1 MKKLWTIAVL
11 TIPERKQLLERLMAR
26 LKPQL
31 NDQVELKIYPDT
43 IATVGA
49 KRQKALDECKT
60 SYINFIDDDDLVPA
74 YYVSKLLDKLKYLP
88 DGVGF
93 RGIITSNNI
102 KPVEFVH
109 RAGLKYIDKVFR
121 SSDCYIFHRPLNHLN
136 PVKTEIAQQIGF
148 KDWWTFS
155 DKDYSVRMAESGLI
169 TDDIFIDEFL
179 YFYQYRSKNVKVQY
193 LCTMAKSYND
203 YPQSVIDAAKRGIRL
218 NDEVGNKC
226 ATQVGKIRAQQLA
239 NGEAITILTV
249 KRMYSYLSRAAE
261 YYNPNDDQACGTI
274 SYLLWGG
281 EPALRWAER
290 ILKQEEEI

>member
-11 TIPERKQLLERLMAR
+11 TIPERKLLLERLLAR

-31 NDQVELKIYPDT
+31 NDQIVLKIYDDT
-43 IATVGA
+43 VATVGA

-60 SYINFIDDDDLVPA
+60 SYINFIDDDDLVPS

-148 KDWWTFS
+148 KDWWTYS

-169 TDDIFIDEFL
+169 TDDVFIDEFL
-179 YFYQYRSKNVKVQY
+179 YFYQYRTKNVKV
-193 LCTMAKSYND
+193 
-203 YPQSVIDAAKRGIRL
+203 
-218 NDEVGNKC
+218 
-226 ATQVGKIRAQQLA
+226 
-239 NGEAITILTV
+239 
-249 KRMYSYLSRAAE
+249 
-261 YYNPNDDQACGTI
+261 
-274 SYLLWGG
+274 
-281 EPALRWAER
+281 
-290 ILKQEEEI
+290 

>member
-49 KRQKALDECKT
+49 KRQKSLDECKT

-74 YYVSKLLDKLKYLP
+74 DYVSKLLDKLKYLP

-109 RAGLKYIDKVFR
+109 RAGLRYIDKAFR
-121 SSDCYIFHRPLNHLN
+121 SGDCYIFHRPLNHLN
-136 PVKTEIAQQIGF
+136 PVLTDIAKEIGY
-148 KDWWTFS
+148 KDISFQE
-155 DKDYSVRMAESGLI
+155 DKDYAVRLSESGLI

-179 YFYQYRSKNVKVQY
+179 YFYQYHSKNVKV
-193 LCTMAKSYND
+193 
-203 YPQSVIDAAKRGIRL
+203 
-218 NDEVGNKC
+218 
-226 ATQVGKIRAQQLA
+226 
-239 NGEAITILTV
+239 
-249 KRMYSYLSRAAE
+249 
-261 YYNPNDDQACGTI
+261 
-274 SYLLWGG
+274 
-281 EPALRWAER
+281 
-290 ILKQEEEI
+290 